1 MKITR
6 YVNGKRVDGD
16 FGQKI
21 TVENREITNA
31 ITDVN
36 RRINKESGKNSV
48 KDNGNIV

>member
-16 FGQKI
+16 FGQKLL
-21 TVENREITNA
+21 VENQAITNA

-36 RRINKESGKNSV
+36 RRLSQKSEKNSAPN
-48 KDNGNIV
+48 NGNIV